1 MKMTLTKEIQA
12 GTSTQG
18 LKMSLQ
24 EHSPKQEEEVSKT
37 VQSWN
42 FQQQNTADFPNLEVS
57 NSDIPS
63 L

>member
-18 LKMSLQ
+18 LKTSLQ
-24 EHSPKQEEEVSKT
+24 EHSQKQEEEVSRIA
-37 VQSWN
+37 QSWN
-42 FQQQNTADFPNLEVS
+42 FQQQNIADFPNLEVS